1 MKKQGVNKMEI
12 LWAIS
17 LALLVITT
25 LAFGVLLDVLHY
37 VDYKHKKEI
46 TYLVI
51 TFTVTAWVF
60 LVNLNPWLSLVTK
73 SN

>member
-1 MKKQGVNKMEI
+1 MEI